1 MGCTD
6 NDVSSLM
13 KRNARGVNR
22 ILKIYWMKT
31 ENSNEESR
39 KEKIIET
46 LIEFNFLNLFI
57 KLYFQSIRKKLL
69 VLNYITYVIIIYY

>member
-46 LIEFNFLNLFI
+46 
-57 KLYFQSIRKKLL
+57 Q
-69 VLNYITYVIIIYY
+69 